1 LLQIQWSILE
11 KKKDSSENW
20 LIMSCRTRNGNGHR
34 TNSAAPE
41 YEEMEKKKKNIRAE
55 AKEEEEE
62 KICHLVWLRP
72 GNGRALMKQTEWED
86 GRRGE

>member
-1 LLQIQWSILE
+1 
-11 KKKDSSENW
+11 
-20 LIMSCRTRNGNGHR
+20 
-34 TNSAAPE
+34 
-41 YEEMEKKKKNIRAE
+41 MEKKKKNIRAE

>member
-1 LLQIQWSILE
+1 
-11 KKKDSSENW
+11 
-20 LIMSCRTRNGNGHR
+20 MSCSTRNGNGYK

-62 KICHLVWLRP
+62 KICHLV
-72 GNGRALMKQTEWED
+72 
-86 GRRGE
+86 